1 MGKKKRKKKTIQE
14 KSSAPIW
21 QQFGKTEQWIGAI
34 ILLIVL
40 LSIYWAPILFDGLSP
55 TGSDVIGGMGKT
67 HQINEYY
74 KETGEKALWNPYI
87 FSGMPQYYRSS
98 SNEIALDKIIAL
110 FYGSNNGVMGL
121 IYYFIG
127 ALGMLLLM
135 RYWGVP
141 LWGACLAAVAFI
153 FTPQFEVWFQAGHF
167 QKFRPIMWIPWVIL
181 TFDYFLKKGNLLSTT
196 LFIIIFSTQIR
207 TKHYQII
214 FYTFLFMLFFGI
226 ANIIQRIKSK
236 EYKILYKRAA
246 FLLISALAVILLS
259 LQSFWPAQEY
269 APYSIRGGTGEEES
283 TGLDYNYAT
292 SWSLAPKEM
301 LSFLIP
307 RAYGERSIIV
317 YDGDDIPQL
326 KGRQIPGYW
335 GEMPFTEGA
344 DYILGIITFIL
355 GMIGLIEGFRQ
366 KNRLIVTFGIFIVF
380 AFLVSFGRHFPPLYN
395 FFFQYVPMFNK
406 FRIPQMILIMI
417 YFSFACL
424 AGFGFKALIEIPS
437 EDRTKLL
444 KWVIG
449 ITIVLI
455 FLSLTPYLFKGSFSF
470 ESIGDAAYDPQVVEL
485 LKAARYDLMKQDA
498 SRLLIITVLGC
509 AAIASYLKSWLNKTA
524 MALLLAGLL
533 LVDLIPVNKR
543 FQNLDSVEQIEQS
556 RFSETDIDRF
566 LQKDQSLFRIFALVQ
581 DPFQDNNWSYDYQS
595 IGGYD
600 AAKLRI
606 YQDIIESCIY
616 NGPDPTLP
624 INWNIVNMLNTKYII
639 VPQQITH
646 PNLALVMSDISQNRF
661 VYQNKGVLPRAFFV
675 DNVEIIPDK
684 SERLDRLND
693 PQYNPAQT
701 AILENEFDFSIE
713 NPSNS
718 DVNVTDFEPNR
729 IELDVRTNT
738 NGLLVLSEI
747 YYPHGWKATIDGQ
760 ETEIYKTNHILR
772 SIVVPEGNHQIRF
785 EFKPVSFLISAI
797 LSGISNGLAL
807 LLILIIGPVRYILR
821 RKRQ

>member
-1 MGKKKRKKKTIQE
+1 MGKKKRKKKMIQE
-14 KSSAPIW
+14 KPSTPLL
-21 QQFGKTEQWIGAI
+21 QQFGKTEQWIGII

-55 TGSDVIGGMGKT
+55 VGSDVIGGMGKS

-74 KETGEKALWNPYI
+74 RETGEKALWNPYI
-87 FSGMPQYYRSS
+87 FSGMPQYYRSF
-98 SNEIALDKIIAL
+98 SNEIALDRMIAL
-110 FYGSNNGVMGL
+110 FYGSTGMMGL

-127 ALGMLLLM
+127 ALGMILLM
-135 RYWGVP
+135 KHWGVP
-141 LWGACLAAVAFI
+141 IWGACLAAVPFI
-153 FTPQFEVWFQAGHF
+153 LTPQFEVWFQAGHF

-181 TFDYFLKKGNLLSTT
+181 SFDYFLKKGNLLSTA
-196 LFIIIFSTQIR
+196 LFIIVFSTQIR
-207 TKHYQII
+207 TKHYQIV
-214 FYTFLFMLFFGI
+214 FYTLLLMLFFGI
-226 ANIIQRIKSK
+226 GYIIQLIKNK
-236 EYKILYKRAA
+236 EYKILYKRTAS
-246 FLLISALAVILLS
+246 LVICGLAVILLS

-269 APYSIRGGTGEEES
+269 APHSIRGGTGEETS
-283 TGLDYNYAT
+283 TGLDYDYAT

-317 YDGDDIPQL
+317 YDGDDVPQL

-344 DYILGIITFIL
+344 DYFLGIVPFIL

-366 KNRLIVTFGIFIVF
+366 KNRPIVTFGFFILF

-395 FFFQYVPMFNK
+395 FFFQYVPLFNK
-406 FRIPQMILIMI
+406 FRIPQMILIMV

-424 AGFGFKALIEIPS
+424 AGFGFKTLIGIPS
-437 EDRTKLL
+437 ENRTQLL

-449 ITIVLI
+449 ITLFLI

-470 ESIGDAAYDPQVVEL
+470 ESAGDAGYDPQVIEM

-498 SRLLIITVLGC
+498 SRLLIIAVLTGLTI
-509 AAIASYLKSWLNKTA
+509 AAYLKSWLNKTVIT
-524 MALLLAGLL
+524 LLLAGLL

-543 FQNLDSVEQIEQS
+543 FQNLGSVEQVEQS
-556 RFSETDIDRF
+556 RFSKTDIDQF
-566 LQKDQSLFRIFALVQ
+566 LQRDQSLFRIFALTQ
-581 DPFQDNNWSYDYQS
+581 DPFQDNNWSYYYQS

-616 NGPDPTLP
+616 NGSDPALP
-624 INWNIVNMLNTKYII
+624 LNWNILNMLNTKYII
-639 VPQQITH
+639 LPQQITH
-646 PNLALVMSDISQNRF
+646 PNLDLVMSDISQNRF
-661 VYQNKGVLPRAFFV
+661 VYRNKGVLPRAFFV
-675 DNVEIIPDK
+675 ENVEIIPDK
-684 SERLDRLND
+684 SERLQRLND
-693 PQYNPAQT
+693 PQFNPAHT

-713 NPSNS
+713 KPSDS
-718 DVNVTDFEPNR
+718 EINVTDFEPNR
-729 IELDVRTNT
+729 IKLDVRTNT

-760 ETEIYKTNHILR
+760 ETEIYKANHILR
-772 SIVVPEGNHQIRF
+772 SIIVPAGSHQIHF
-785 EFKPVSFLISAI
+785 EFRPASFFISAT
-797 LSGISNGLAL
+797 LSGISNA
-807 LLILIIGPVRYILR
+807 LILFLVLMIGPVQYVLK
-821 RKRQ
+821 RKKQ